1 MRRCLSTAFWFE
13 YTVNMVSPCKKIC
26 RSPSGIIC
34 HAVTA
39 DNTISVVPS
48 FVLISLNVFSFPIY
62 ILITAHLEL
71 SLSSVMVSA
80 HPSVASMFPSVS
92 TGSTVISSNVL
103 AVFL

>member
-1 MRRCLSTAFWFE
+1 
-13 YTVNMVSPCKKIC
+13 MVSPCRKIC
-26 RSPSGIIC
+26 KFFIFGLVLYGTIC

-39 DNTISVVPS
+39 DSTISVVPS
-48 FVLISLNVFSFPIY
+48 VVLISLNVFSFFPIY
-62 ILITAHLEL
+62 ILITAHLEM